1 MEVRRT
7 DLTKRE
13 ARRDMDME
21 ELLEQLLEECRPYT
35 QEGRVATYI
44 PELAKGS
51 QEDLGIY
58 VLSSDGRH
66 YQAGDYKKRFTIQS
80 VVKPILL
87 LQALMDNGKDFVRSR
102 VGVEATGKP
111 FDAINVTDQTLLSEH
126 INPMVNMGAIA
137 MCTLIKGKDYQE
149 RFQRL
154 LELTRTL
161 AGDPEICVDEAVYLS
176 EKRTGNKN
184 RALGFLLKTY
194 GMIED
199 DVEEVLDCYFKACSI
214 SVNSKNLANIGYV
227 LASRGKRPQTE
238 ERIFP
243 SAYAHYVNAILATCG
258 MYDGSGDFAVKVG
271 VPAKSGVGGGI
282 MAVVPTRMGI
292 GIFGPALDE
301 KGNSLAGI
309 RLLERL
315 SQQMYLSIF

>member
-1 MEVRRT
+1 
-7 DLTKRE
+7 
-13 ARRDMDME
+13 ME

-35 QEGRVATYI
+35 ARGRVADYI
-44 PELAKGS
+44 PGLATADPN
-51 QEDLGIY
+51 QLGIY
-58 VLSSDGRH
+58 VQRSDGRH
-66 YQAGDYKKRFTIQS
+66 YQAGNYKARFTIQS

-87 LQALMDNGKDFVRSR
+87 LLALMDNGEEYVRAR

-111 FDAINVTDQTLLSEH
+111 FDAINVTDQTLLSDH
-126 INPMVNMGAIA
+126 LNPMVNMGAIA
-137 MCTLIKGKDYQE
+137 MCSLIKGADYNE

-161 AGDPEICVDEAVYLS
+161 AGNPEIGVDQAVYQS
-176 EKRTGNKN
+176 EKASGNKN
-184 RALGFLLKTY
+184 RALAFLLKSY
-194 GMIED
+194 GLLQD

-214 SVNSKNLANIGYV
+214 SVSSKDLAQVGFVLAN
-227 LASRGKRPQTE
+227 RGKDPQTE

-243 SAYAHYVNAILATCG
+243 SRYATYVNTILMTCG
-258 MYDGSGDFAVKVG
+258 MYDGSGDFAVNVG

-292 GIFGPALDE
+292 GIFSPALDA

-309 RLLERL
+309 QVLERL
-315 SQQMYLSIF
+315 SKRMYLSIF